1 MTELNARSEIRWAI
15 FGPGQ
20 IAGDFASAIRAVC
33 GSIEAVGAR
42 SLDKAEAFAREH
54 DIAKSYGSLDELLDD
69 PAVDVVYI
77 ATPHNTHHEFILRAL
92 EKGKHVFCEKA
103 ITLNG
108 AQLAEAVEAARSQGL
123 VLAEAMTVYH
133 MPLYRELLHLLADG
147 KLGAIKSIHV
157 EMGDA
162 KEYHPDNRFFNP
174 DLAGGVLL
182 DMGTYALSFVKMFM
196 PGGPDRFLTDVR
208 KADTGVDEEAF
219 IRLHG
224 GLGESASVSISF
236 LADTGHVAFIV
247 CERGTMLIKDFT
259 RAVRALISYEDG
271 TTETIPAGERAEA
284 LSYEVRDFNAWVQGG
299 ETPSTL
305 GWSIGVMAM
314 MDQARSSWGLRYPDE
329 V

>member
-1 MTELNARSEIRWAI
+1 MTSANTSQPIRWAI

-20 IAGDFASAIRAVC
+20 IAGDFASAIQSVC
-33 GSIEAVGAR
+33 GNIEAVGAR
-42 SLDKAEAFAREH
+42 SMDKAEAFAREH
-54 DIAKSYGSLDELLDD
+54 DIAKFYGSLDELLEDE
-69 PAVDVVYI
+69 AVDVVYI
-77 ATPHNTHHEFILRAL
+77 ATPHNTHHEMILRCL
-92 EKGKHVFCEKA
+92 NKGKHVLCEKA

-108 AQLAEAVEAARSQGL
+108 VQLAEVVDAARAQNL
-123 VLAEAMTVYH
+123 VLAEAMTIYH
-133 MPLYRELLHLLADG
+133 MPLYRELLDLLAEG

-162 KEYHPDNRFFNP
+162 KEYDKDNRFFNP

-219 IRLHG
+219 IRIHG
-224 GLGESASVSISF
+224 GLGKSASVSLSF
-236 LADTGHVAFIV
+236 LDDTGHVAFMV
-247 CERGTMLIKDFT
+247 CEHGTILIKDFT

-284 LSYEVRDFNAWVQGG
+284 LSYEVRDFNEWVRNG

-314 MDQARSSWGLRYPDE
+314 MDQARSRWGIRYPAE
-329 V
+329 S